1 MTGDRGSAT
10 VLGAVA
16 IAALVLTATLVMA
29 VGTAEIARHR
39 AAGAADLAV
48 LAAAAAAADGSDEE
62 HACAR
67 ARWVADNMTVHL
79 DRCWFDG
86 ADALVE
92 VSAEPGGP
100 LTGRVHAHARAGPVQ
115 LTADERPVAH
125 PATAPN
131 ARATVAPAR

>member
-1 MTGDRGSAT
+1 MTGDRGSVT
-10 VLGAVA
+10 VLAAVA
-16 IAALVLTATLVMA
+16 IAALVLIATLVMA
-29 VGTAEIARHR
+29 VGAAEIARHR
-39 AAGAADLAV
+39 ATGAADLAV

-67 ARWVADNMTVHL
+67 ARWVADTMTVHL

-92 VSAEPGGP
+92 VSAAPGGP
-100 LTGRVHAHARAGPVQ
+100 LTGPVHAHARAGPVQ
-115 LTADERPVAH
+115 LTADERLVAH
-125 PATAPN
+125 PVTAPN

>member
-16 IAALVLTATLVMA
+16 IAALILIATLVMA
-29 VGTAEIARHR
+29 VGAAEIARHR
-39 AAGAADLAV
+39 ASGAADLAV
-48 LAAAAAAADGSDEE
+48 LAAAAASADGADPE

-67 ARWVADNMTVHL
+67 ARWVTDNMAVRL

-92 VSAEPGGP
+92 VSAKPDGP
-100 LTGRVHAHARAGPVQ
+100 LIGEVRAHARAGPVQ
-115 LTADERPVAH
+115 LAADERAVRH
-125 PATAPN
+125 PAIAPL

>member
-16 IAALVLTATLVMA
+16 IAALVVVATLVMA
-29 VGTAEIARHR
+29 VGAAEIARHR
-39 AAGAADLAV
+39 ADGAADLAV
-48 LAAAAAAADGSDEE
+48 LAAAAAAADGADPE

-67 ARWVADNMTVHL
+67 ARWVADNMSAQL

-92 VSAEPGGP
+92 VSAAPGGP
-100 LTGRVHAHARAGPVQ
+100 LVGQVHANARAGPVR
-115 LTADERPVAH
+115 LTRDERPVER
-125 PATAPN
+125 PATAPA